1 MPSASVIHLL
11 RQVIQR
17 DGQRADFDASR
28 IRSAMARAGA
38 ASGEFGDDEAAL
50 LTAQVV
56 KVLVHRFGGGAP
68 HIEQIQD
75 VVEHT
80 LIAANHLQTARAYI
94 AYRSRHATLRADEA
108 GELAQSLA
116 AVGKALGREAQVA
129 PVLHRLAHP
138 ARS

>member
-56 KVLVHRFGGGAP
+56 KVLVHRSLKELRRHYLDLQGGA
-68 HIEQIQD
+68 
-75 VVEHT
+75 
-80 LIAANHLQTARAYI
+80 
-94 AYRSRHATLRADEA
+94 S
-108 GELAQSLA
+108 
-116 AVGKALGREAQVA
+116 
-129 PVLHRLAHP
+129 
-138 ARS
+138 